1 MTEPS
6 EDGRGKL
13 AGGSDVYRRER
24 EAGVSQGS
32 HTIVMGL
39 KFKNKYFDKT
49 WKCLELN
56 GQKGKSPMRDL
67 EVW

>member
-1 MTEPS
+1 MVEENWLEEVIYT
-6 EDGRGKL
+6 DL
-13 AGGSDVYRRER
+13 REKQ
-24 EAGVSQGS
+24 ES
-32 HTIVMGL
+32 IVMGL
-39 KFKNKYFDKT
+39 KLKNKYFDKT